1 MKNRIVQSLFFA
13 SLIAICSNTA
23 LAQPVNRGEQVNVAL
38 FVPSGAEL
46 LDFAGPGEVF
56 SNADFNTY
64 VIGFTDEPFTSQ
76 GFMKIVPNFSYK
88 DCPKP
93 DIIVIPGG
101 GGSQFYK
108 NPEVIDW
115 VKDQCRDAMLLTVCT
130 GALIAARGGM
140 LDNLKVT
147 THYSAYDNLEKS
159 CSNCEV
165 LRDARFVDNDRIVT
179 TAGIS
184 AGIDGALH
192 LVARIKGMKAAKGV
206 AEYMMYDK
214 WEPTAGLVS
223 KPAPFI
229 EYAETNGLEAA
240 RQHFAA
246 DLQAGKKPFAG
257 ELSALAADLA
267 AAGNYSAAE
276 AAMDFCL
283 KLYPYEVSMYEE
295 LSDLYKAQGKF
306 APPAQETF
314 IDMLLSDKT
323 ADAVALFD
331 KVKATYPG
339 WVLFKES
346 AVNWAGYAL
355 GSRKRQDDAIRVFEM
370 NVRAY
375 PDSFNVYD
383 SLGEAW
389 LKAGNKEK
397 AAENLKKSLALNPE
411 NKHAAELLD
420 QLGSDDK

>member
-1 MKNRIVQSLFFA
+1 
-13 SLIAICSNTA
+13 
-23 LAQPVNRGEQVNVAL
+23 
-38 FVPSGAEL
+38 
-46 LDFAGPGEVF
+46 
-56 SNADFNTY
+56 
-64 VIGFTDEPFTSQ
+64 
-76 GFMKIVPNFSYK
+76 
-88 DCPKP
+88 
-93 DIIVIPGG
+93 
-101 GGSQFYK
+101 
-108 NPEVIDW
+108 
-115 VKDQCRDAMLLTVCT
+115 
-130 GALIAARGGM
+130 
-140 LDNLKVT
+140 
-147 THYSAYDNLEKS
+147 
-159 CSNCEV
+159 
-165 LRDARFVDNDRIVT
+165 
-179 TAGIS
+179 
-184 AGIDGALH
+184 
-192 LVARIKGMKAAKGV
+192 
-206 AEYMMYDK
+206 
-214 WEPTAGLVS
+214 
-223 KPAPFI
+223 
-229 EYAETNGLEAA
+229 
-240 RQHFAA
+240 
-246 DLQAGKKPFAG
+246 
-257 ELSALAADLA
+257 
-267 AAGNYSAAE
+267 
-276 AAMDFCL
+276 MDFCL

-331 KVKATYPG
+331 KVKAAYPG